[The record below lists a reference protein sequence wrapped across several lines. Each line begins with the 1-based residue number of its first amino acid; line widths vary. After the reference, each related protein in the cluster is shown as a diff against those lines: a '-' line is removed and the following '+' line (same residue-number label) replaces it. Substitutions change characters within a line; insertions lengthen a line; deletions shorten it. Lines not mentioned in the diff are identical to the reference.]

1 MHSSTSTLTITV
13 NSTLYF
19 LNLAFSARGQI
30 IFQINKHTL
39 QGIWHKREY
48 LRHINLDT
56 IWYVCRQG
64 YVLPCKIYF
73 LHLAIHSSAR
83 TISRCFFLNLIIRQ
97 ANSSKSSLL
106 LITKIHLAYCILPAS
121 KQTNLIKMIF
131 PLFLASYGIHNDT
144 V

>member
-83 TISRCFFLNLIIRQ
+83 TISRCFFPNLIIRQ

-106 LITKIHLAYCILPAS
+106 LITHNATHSPFHVCTSL
-121 KQTNLIKMIF
+121 NFNF
-131 PLFLASYGIHNDT
+131 PKPGISMLGHIYN
-144 V
+144 